1 MAAAFFQ
8 IALFSNAQIFG
19 SFKEILIHVNEAVRG
34 YNIKQKFKPFPTFT
48 YHIFPANYI
57 T

>member
-8 IALFSNAQIFG
+8 NALFSNAQIFG

-34 YNIKQKFKPFPTFT
+34 YNIKQKFKPFPT
-48 YHIFPANYI
+48 I
-57 T
+57 